1 MSDNITPTNTPS
13 ATTTPSPLPASG
25 KDSGITLI
33 RNAPVASA
41 PPAATPPA
49 DAKTITLRAVVVED
63 KSLPPNQTRLRTEKG
78 DIIVRSDTRLPPDTE
93 VMVDL
98 QRQKAQLVAT
108 VRVAQRSADMQ
119 PPAPQQPPAATPPQ
133 TPPPQAVQA
142 GDKLI
147 ALILS
152 GSVPP
157 PPALPAA
164 PPPLTNDQAAL
175 IRQTALQLLA
185 SGGAAKAA
193 VPLSVLTGL
202 TASADPA
209 AFIKTLP
216 PEQQTALRLLL
227 PASVQTPST
236 APQAPLAQTPTT
248 PPAPAPAPVPA
259 ATTPQQAT
267 PATPPTAQPPAPLA
281 EPQDAGLLTLLKA
294 MTSARLTEQALQTP
308 QTAQGSS
315 NALTSLVKSMLPL
328 IQGLQSQGMTQPLA
342 TPAPQT
348 GTLFGAQQPSGA
360 ELRIITITSPTTG
373 SASTPATQPPLPQ
386 GHIEG
391 TIIGQTR
398 DGMAVIKTPV
408 ADFVLS
414 TRISLPVGTTLTL
427 QATPLTLSDLAAK
440 LSANPAALST
450 LLSSFDPLSG
460 DSWPALDEAMSLLAQ
475 ARPEV
480 AARMASTVPSPGPK
494 MVPTTLFFLAA
505 LRLGIAENWL
515 GAQTLQALRDS
526 GGRSTADKL
535 TGDFGRIARQS
546 GEALPGEWRGI
557 SMPLMYDS
565 QLSQLQMF
573 VRKHKDEDTD
583 GTTGGKTTRFI
594 VNLNLSRLGGMQ
606 LDGLMHEA
614 LPAKGIDKRL
624 DMVIRTNTR
633 LSPGIMQD
641 LQSAY
646 AAGLKD
652 SKMTGSL
659 EFQANKKGW
668 VDIDHRTAD
677 SRSV

>member
-1 MSDNITPTNTPS
+1 MSDNITPTNTPP
-13 ATTTPSPLPASG
+13 ATTTPSPLPAASKESG
-25 KDSGITLI
+25 VTVI
-33 RNAPVASA
+33 RNATVVSA

-63 KSLPPNQTRLRTEKG
+63 KSLPPDQTRLRTEKG
-78 DIIVRSDTRLPPDTE
+78 DIIVRSETRLPPDTE

-98 QRQKAQLVAT
+98 QRQKTELTAN
-108 VRVAQRSADMQ
+108 VRVAQRSAEMQ
-119 PPAPQQPPAATPPQ
+119 PPAPHHPAATQAPA
-133 TPPPQAVQA
+133 TPPPQTVQA

-152 GSVPP
+152 GSVAP
-157 PPALPAA
+157 PPAPPA
-164 PPPLTNDQAAL
+164 PPPFTNDQAAL
-175 IRQTALQLLA
+175 IRQAALQLLA

-202 TASADPA
+202 TASDDPA

-216 PEQQTALRLLL
+216 PEQQAALRLLL
-227 PASVQTPST
+227 PASAQAPATVPTPV
-236 APQAPLAQTPTT
+236 PQAPSTPQSSLPTSTPPPQAAPAAPLQPTT
-248 PPAPAPAPVPA
+248 
-259 ATTPQQAT
+259 Q
-267 PATPPTAQPPAPLA
+267 A

-308 QTAQGSS
+308 QGSG
-315 NALTSLVKSMLPL
+315 NALTNLVKSMLPL

-342 TPAPQT
+342 TPTAQT
-348 GTLFGAQQPSGA
+348 TSLFGTQQPSGA
-360 ELRIITITSPTTG
+360 ELRIITITPPPTG
-373 SASTPATQPPLPQ
+373 STAPPVTAQPQPLPQ
-386 GHIEG
+386 GQIEG

-398 DGMAVIKTPV
+398 EGMAVIKTPV

-414 TRISLPVGTTLTL
+414 SRINLPVGTTLTL
-427 QATPLTLSDLAAK
+427 QATPLTLNDLATK

-450 LLSSFDPLSG
+450 LLASFEPLSG
-460 DSWPALDEAMSLLAQ
+460 DSWPALDEAMSILAQ
-475 ARPEV
+475 ARPEA

-573 VRKHKDEDTD
+573 VRKQKDDD
-583 GTTGGKTTRFI
+583 GENASGGKTTRFI

-606 LDGLMHEA
+606 LDGLMHDA
-614 LPAKGIDKRL
+614 LPAKNIDKRL
-624 DMVIRTNTR
+624 DMVIRTDTR

-641 LQSAY
+641 LQTAY

>member
-1 MSDNITPTNTPS
+1 MTDHITPKPPPAGTP
-13 ATTTPSPLPASG
+13 ASPLPAPS
-25 KDSGITLI
+25 KDSGITVI
-33 RNAPVASA
+33 RNAAVQSA

-49 DAKTITLRAVVVED
+49 DAKTITLRAIVVED
-63 KSLPPNQTRLRTEKG
+63 KSLSPDQTRLRTEKG
-78 DIIVRSDTRLPPDTE
+78 DIVIRSDTRLPPDTE

-98 QRQKAQLVAT
+98 QRQKTQLVAN

-119 PPAPQQPPAATPPQ
+119 PPAPQPQADATRPQP
-133 TPPPQAVQA
+133 PPPQIVQA

-157 PPALPAA
+157 PAQPAA

-175 IRQTALQLLA
+175 IRQAALQLLS
-185 SGGAAKAA
+185 SGGAAKAG
-193 VPLSVLTGL
+193 VPLSVLTSL

-216 PEQQTALRLLL
+216 PEQQAALRLLL
-227 PASVQTPST
+227 PTS
-236 APQAPLAQTPTT
+236 AQTR
-248 PPAPAPAPVPA
+248 PPA
-259 ATTPQQAT
+259 
-267 PATPPTAQPPAPLA
+267 TAQPQLPTAAPAQPLPA
-281 EPQDAGLLTLLKA
+281 APEAQDDSLLTLLKA

-308 QTAQGSS
+308 QAAQGS
-315 NALTSLVKSMLPL
+315 NNPLTNLVKSMLPL
-328 IQGLQSQGMTQPLA
+328 IQGLQSQGMTQPLS
-342 TPAPQT
+342 TPAPQ
-348 GTLFGAQQPSGA
+348 GSALFGSQPSGA
-360 ELRIITITSPTTG
+360 ELKIITITPPSVG
-373 SASTPATQPPLPQ
+373 NAAAATLPPLGDGQ
-386 GHIEG
+386 IEG

-398 DGMAVIKTPV
+398 DGMAVIKTPM

-414 TRISLPVGTTLTL
+414 TRINLPVGTTLTL
-427 QATPLTLSDLAAK
+427 QATPLTLNDLAAR
-440 LSANPAALST
+440 LSANPAAISA
-450 LLSSFDPLSG
+450 LLASFDPLAG
-460 DSWPALDEAMSLLAQ
+460 DSWPALDEAMALLAQ
-475 ARPEV
+475 HKPDA
-480 AARMASTVPSPGPK
+480 AARMANTIPSPGPK
-494 MVPTTLFFLAA
+494 MVPTALFFLAA

-515 GAQTLQALRDS
+515 GAQTMQAMRDS

-573 VRKHKDEDTD
+573 VRRHKDDEGD
-583 GTTGGKTTRFI
+583 GSTSGKTTRFI

-624 DMVIRTNTR
+624 DMVIRTNER
-633 LSPGIMQD
+633 LASSLMQD
-641 LQSAY
+641 LQTAY

-652 SKMTGSL
+652 SKMGGSL
-659 EFQANKKGW
+659 EFQASKKGW
-668 VDIDHRTAD
+668 VDIDHRMAD

>member
-1 MSDNITPTNTPS
+1 MSDNITPTNTPPAPLS
-13 ATTTPSPLPASG
+13 ANQPTPA
-25 KDSGITLI
+25 KDSGTVLI
-33 RNAPVASA
+33 RNAEVSSA
-41 PPAATPPA
+41 PPAAQPPA

-63 KSLPPNQTRLRTEKG
+63 KSLPPDQTRLRTDKG
-78 DIIVRSDTRLPPDTE
+78 DIIIRSDTRLPADTE

-98 QRQKAQLVAT
+98 QRQKAQLIAT

-119 PPAPQQPPAATPPQ
+119 TPAPQPPAAQ
-133 TPPPQAVQA
+133 PPQAPPVQTVQA

-157 PPALPAA
+157 PPVPPSA
-164 PPPLTNDQAAL
+164 PPPLTSDQAAL
-175 IRQTALQLLA
+175 IRQAALQLLA
-185 SGGAAKAA
+185 SGGAAKAG
-193 VPLSVLTGL
+193 VPLSVLTNL
-202 TASADPA
+202 TASTDPA

-216 PEQQTALRLLL
+216 PEQQAALRLLL
-227 PASVQTPST
+227 PAS
-236 APQAPLAQTPTT
+236 AQTTPTPASTTPVPPANSTQT
-248 PPAPAPAPVPA
+248 PPAPAIP
-259 ATTPQQAT
+259 T
-267 PATPPTAQPPAPLA
+267 PADTPA
-281 EPQDAGLLTLLKA
+281 EAQDAGLLTLLKA

-308 QTAQGSS
+308 QAPSGTS
-315 NALTSLVKSMLPL
+315 NPLTSLVKSMLPL
-328 IQGLQSQGMTQPLA
+328 IQGLQTQGMTQPLA
-342 TPAPQT
+342 TPAPQAQSV
-348 GTLFGAQQPSGA
+348 FGAQQPSGA
-360 ELRIITITSPTTG
+360 ELKIITITPPPAAGTP
-373 SASTPATQPPLPQ
+373 TPAQTPPLAEGQ
-386 GHIEG
+386 ITG

-398 DGMAVIKTPV
+398 DGMAVIKTPL

-414 TRISLPVGTTLTL
+414 ARINLPVGTTLTL
-427 QATPLTLSDLAAK
+427 QATPLAFNDLATR
-440 LSANPAALST
+440 LSANPAVLST
-450 LLSSFDPLSG
+450 LLASFDPLSG
-460 DSWPALDEAMSLLAQ
+460 DSWPALDDAMAILAQ
-475 ARPEV
+475 NRPEA
-480 AARMASTVPSPGPK
+480 AARMANTLPSPGPK

-526 GGRSTADKL
+526 GARSTADKL

-546 GEALPGEWRGI
+546 GEALPSEWRGI
-557 SMPLMYDS
+557 SMPLLYDS
-565 QLSQLQMF
+565 QLSQQQMF
-573 VRKHKDEDTD
+573 VRKNKDDD
-583 GTTGGKTTRFI
+583 GDNASGGKTTRFI

-606 LDGLMHEA
+606 LDGLMHDA

-624 DMVIRTNTR
+624 DMVIRTDMR
-633 LSPGIMQD
+633 LAPGIMQD
-641 LQSAY
+641 LQTAY

>member
-1 MSDNITPTNTPS
+1 MTDHITPKTPL
-13 ATTTPSPLPASG
+13 AGTQPSPLPAAP
-25 KDSGITLI
+25 KDGGVTVI
-33 RNAPVASA
+33 RNAAVQSA

-63 KSLPPNQTRLRTEKG
+63 KSLPPDQTRLRTEKG
-78 DIIVRSDTRLPPDTE
+78 DIVIRSETRLPADTE

-98 QRQKAQLVAT
+98 QRQKNQLIAN
-108 VRVAQRSADMQ
+108 VRVAQRSAEMQ
-119 PPAPQQPPAATPPQ
+119 PATPQPQ
-133 TPPPQAVQA
+133 TDATRPQAPPPQIVQA

-157 PPALPAA
+157 PPAQPAT
-164 PPPLTNDQAAL
+164 PPPLTTDQAAL
-175 IRQTALQLLA
+175 IRQAALQLLA
-185 SGGAAKAA
+185 GGGAGKAG

-202 TASADPA
+202 TGSPDPA
-209 AFIKTLP
+209 AFIKSLP
-216 PEQQTALRLLL
+216 ADQQAALRLLL
-227 PASVQTPST
+227 PASAQTTPATPPQTT
-236 APQAPLAQTPTT
+236 APQAP
-248 PPAPAPAPVPA
+248 
-259 ATTPQQAT
+259 AT
-267 PATPPTAQPPAPLA
+267 PAQSPLTPA
-281 EPQDAGLLTLLKA
+281 EPQDDGLLTLLKA
-294 MTSARLTEQALQTP
+294 MTTARLTEQALQTP
-308 QTAQGSS
+308 QASQSTSG
-315 NALTSLVKSMLPL
+315 NPLTNLVKSMLPL

-342 TPAPQT
+342 TPAPQGST
-348 GTLFGAQQPSGA
+348 MFGAQPSGA
-360 ELRIITITSPTTG
+360 ELKIITITPPPVG
-373 SASTPATQPPLPQ
+373 NGTPAPPPSLAAGQ
-386 GHIEG
+386 IEG

-398 DGMAVIKTPV
+398 DGMAVIKTSM

-414 TRISLPVGTTLTL
+414 TRINLPVGTTLTL
-427 QATPLTLSDLAAK
+427 QATPLTLSDLATR
-440 LSANPAALST
+440 LSANPAAMST
-450 LLSSFDPLSG
+450 LLASFDPLSG
-460 DSWPALDEAMSLLAQ
+460 DSWPALDDAMALLAQ
-475 ARPEV
+475 QRPDA
-480 AARMASTVPSPGPK
+480 AARMANTLPSPGPK

-515 GAQTLQALRDS
+515 GAQTLQAMRDS
-526 GGRSTADKL
+526 GGRNTVDKL

-557 SMPLMYDS
+557 SMPLIYDS

-573 VRKHKDEDTD
+573 VRKHKDDEGD
-583 GTTGGKTTRFI
+583 GTRGGKTTRFI

-624 DMVIRTNTR
+624 DMVIRTNDR
-633 LSPGIMQD
+633 LTPSLMQD
-641 LQSAY
+641 LQTAY

-652 SKMTGSL
+652 SKMGGSL
-659 EFQANKKGW
+659 EFQASKKGW

>member
-1 MSDNITPTNTPS
+1 MSDNITPTNTPP
-13 ATTTPSPLPASG
+13 ATTTPSPLPAAS
-25 KDSGITLI
+25 KESGITVI
-33 RNAPVASA
+33 RNAAVVSA

-63 KSLPPNQTRLRTEKG
+63 KSLPPDQTRLRTEKG
-78 DIIVRSDTRLPPDTE
+78 DIIVRSETRLPPDTE
-93 VMVDL
+93 VMIDL
-98 QRQKAQLVAT
+98 QRQKTELTAN
-108 VRVAQRSADMQ
+108 VRVAQRSAEMQ
-119 PPAPQQPPAATPPQ
+119 PPAPQQPAVPPAPT
-133 TPPPQAVQA
+133 TPPPQTVQA

-152 GSVPP
+152 GSVAP
-157 PPALPAA
+157 PPAPPA

-175 IRQTALQLLA
+175 IRQAALQLLA
-185 SGGAAKAA
+185 SGGAAKAT

-202 TASADPA
+202 TASTDPA

-216 PEQQTALRLLL
+216 PEQQAALRLLL
-227 PASVQTPST
+227 PASAQAPATVPTPV
-236 APQAPLAQTPTT
+236 PQAPPTA
-248 PPAPAPAPVPA
+248 PPSVPA
-259 ATTPQQAT
+259 ATTPQQQA
-267 PATPPTAQPPAPLA
+267 AEPAPLQPQQTATPA

-308 QTAQGSS
+308 QTAQGSG
-315 NALTSLVKSMLPL
+315 NALTNLVKSMLPL

-348 GTLFGAQQPSGA
+348 TPLFGTQQPSGA
-360 ELRIITITSPTTG
+360 ELRIITITPPPAG
-373 SASTPATQPPLPQ
+373 NNATPPLAAQPQPLPQ
-386 GHIEG
+386 GQIEG

-398 DGMAVIKTPV
+398 EGMAVIKTPV

-414 TRISLPVGTTLTL
+414 SRINLPIGTTLTL

-450 LLSSFDPLSG
+450 LLASFDPLSG
-460 DSWPALDEAMSLLAQ
+460 DSWPALDEAMSILAQ
-475 ARPEV
+475 ARPEA
-480 AARMASTVPSPGPK
+480 AARMANTVPSPGPK

-573 VRKHKDEDTD
+573 VRKQKDDE
-583 GTTGGKTTRFI
+583 GENASGGKTTRFI

-606 LDGLMHEA
+606 LDGLMHDA
-614 LPAKGIDKRL
+614 LPAKNIDKRL
-624 DMVIRTNTR
+624 DMVIRTDTR

-641 LQSAY
+641 LQTAY